1 MRLTIE
7 WLRTLV
13 LAAGVLLVAA
23 LGVFLVVAKYRRQF
37 NVRELPKRLG
47 IDIQQEAN
55 GVTYSHALGSHS
67 QFKIHASKVVEL
79 KNNHAL
85 LHDVKI
91 ELYGADG
98 SRLDRIEGDEFEYDQ
113 ENNTA
118 TAAGPVEITMMR
130 PGVAPA
136 VAPKA
141 IPGKI
146 LNDKKPIAKPLA
158 SVAETAE
165 KGQIHIKTSGL
176 TFDYK
181 SGVTTTNA
189 RVDFQMTQGEG
200 SSMGATYDSQNGVLI
215 LDHAVELTTRRGAS
229 PVEIHAQH
237 AEFDRDDLLCRM
249 HAATADYRG
258 GEATAAE
265 AKILFRQDGS
275 AVRLDAT
282 NGFTLATATGGHV
295 AAPTGSMDFDEHNQP
310 RHGHLEG
317 GVRLDSARGTRQ
329 IHGNS
334 PAAELEFT
342 NQGQLRHAHLERSV
356 EMTSE
361 DRTMTAATARS
372 GPEPMR
378 VLRTWRAPVTDV
390 EFRNVKGGQVEPAT
404 IHGNGGVVI
413 TGESQRGKA
422 APVPSK
428 LVADEVSG
436 EFGPDS
442 ALTAMTG
449 VGHAGIEETTATGSR
464 QTASG
469 DRLQAHFAPGAEK
482 TDAPKVGL
490 GGAAQIEQAVL
501 DGHVVLTQT
510 PAAKPAAPAPAQMRA
525 TAGKAV
531 YEGAGEWLHLTV
543 NPRVQDGAIEL
554 TADKIDV
561 SQESGNALARGN
573 VKATWLD
580 ASNKGQAAG
589 KNGQGAAKDNMALGG
604 QGPAHAIA
612 QQAELQ
618 RANNQAV
625 FTGHARLWQQAN
637 SIEGPV
643 IVLDR
648 DHKSLVSR
656 STVAAEPVRVVLL
669 SAGGLDATQAPGA
682 KASGVSG
689 AKSSTPSVIRVH
701 GGQLDYSDVERK
713 AVMVDGA
720 MGPVVAE
727 TGTATSISD
736 RVELYL
742 LPSGAHAGKD
752 APQGQVERMTA
763 SGHVVLSSP
772 GRRGTGEQLT
782 YTGSNG
788 EYVLT
793 GTPAAPPRM
802 TDAARGNV
810 TGEALIF
817 DSRDDSVSIE
827 GGGHETRTE
836 TTVRQGEGRS
846 ETQR

>member
-1 MRLTIE
+1 
-7 WLRTLV
+7 
-13 LAAGVLLVAA
+13 
-23 LGVFLVVAKYRRQF
+23 
-37 NVRELPKRLG
+37 
-47 IDIQQEAN
+47 
-55 GVTYSHALGSHS
+55 
-67 QFKIHASKVVEL
+67 
-79 KNNHAL
+79 
-85 LHDVKI
+85 
-91 ELYGADG
+91 
-98 SRLDRIEGDEFEYDQ
+98 
-113 ENNTA
+113 
-118 TAAGPVEITMMR
+118 
-130 PGVAPA
+130 
-136 VAPKA
+136 
-141 IPGKI
+141 
-146 LNDKKPIAKPLA
+146 
-158 SVAETAE
+158 
-165 KGQIHIKTSGL
+165 
-176 TFDYK
+176 
-181 SGVTTTNA
+181 
-189 RVDFQMTQGEG
+189 
-200 SSMGATYDSQNGVLI
+200 
-215 LDHAVELTTRRGAS
+215 
-229 PVEIHAQH
+229 
-237 AEFDRDDLLCRM
+237 
-249 HAATADYRG
+249 
-258 GEATAAE
+258 
-265 AKILFRQDGS
+265 
-275 AVRLDAT
+275 
-282 NGFTLATATGGHV
+282 
-295 AAPTGSMDFDEHNQP
+295 MDFDEHNQP

-334 PAAELEFT
+334 PAAELDFT

-554 TADKIDV
+554 TADKFDV

-713 AVMVDGA
+713 AVMVDGG

>member
-1 MRLTIE
+1 M
-7 WLRTLV
+7 V
-13 LAAGVLLVAA
+13 LAAGVLLVVA
-23 LGVFLVVAKYRRQF
+23 LGVFLVVARFKRQF
-37 NVRELPKRLG
+37 NLRELPKKLG

-55 GVTYSHALGSHS
+55 GVTYSHALGAHS
-67 QFKIHASKVVEL
+67 QFKIHASKVVQL

-91 ELYGADG
+91 ELYGEDG

-118 TAAGPVEITMMR
+118 TANGPVEITMMR

-141 IPGKI
+141 VPGKI
-146 LNDKKPIAKPLA
+146 LKDKKAIAKPLA
-158 SVAETAE
+158 SAAETAA
-165 KGQIHIKTSGL
+165 KGEIHIKTSGL

-189 RVDFQMTQGEG
+189 RVDFQLTQGEG
-200 SSMGATYDSQNGVLI
+200 SSMGAMYDSQKGVMT
-215 LDHAVELTTRRGAS
+215 LDHAVELTTQRGAN
-229 PVEIHAQH
+229 PVQIHAQH

-249 HAATADYRG
+249 RSATANYRG
-258 GEATAAE
+258 GEATAVE
-265 AKILFRQDGS
+265 AKVLFREDGS
-275 AVRLDAT
+275 AERLDAT
-282 NGFTLATATGGHV
+282 NGFSLATATGGHL

-317 GVRLDSARGTRQ
+317 GVRMDSAKGTRQ
-329 IHGNS
+329 IHGSS

-342 NQGQLRHAHLERSV
+342 PQGQLRHAHLERGV

-361 DRTMTAATARS
+361 DRTMTAATS
-372 GPEPMR
+372 KGGPEPMR
-378 VLRTWRAPVTDV
+378 VTRNWRAPVTDV
-390 EFRNVKGGQVEPAT
+390 EFRNVKRGQVEPST
-404 IHGNGGVVI
+404 IRGSGGVVI

-449 VGHAGIEETTATGSR
+449 MGHAGIEETTATGSR

-469 DRLQAHFAPGAEK
+469 DRLQAHFAAGPAK
-482 TDAPKVGL
+482 SDAPKAGL

-510 PAAKPAAPAPAQMRA
+510 PAAKPGALAPAEMRA

-531 YEGAGEWLHLTV
+531 YEGAGEWLHLTA
-543 NPRVQDGAIEL
+543 NPRVEDGAIEM

-561 SQESGNALARGN
+561 SQESGDALAHGN
-573 VKATWLD
+573 VKATW
-580 ASNKGQAAG
+580 QAAG
-589 KNGQGAAKDNMALGG
+589 KNSPGVGKDSMALGG

-612 QQAELQ
+612 QQAELM
-618 RANNQAV
+618 RASNQAV

-648 DHKSLVSR
+648 AKKSLVSR

-669 SAGGLDATQAPGA
+669 SAGGLDAISAPDA
-682 KASGVSG
+682 KPAGGSG
-689 AKSSTPSVIRVH
+689 AKSSTASVIRVH

-713 AVMVDGA
+713 AVMVGGGL
-720 MGPVVAE
+720 GPVVAE
-727 TGTATSISD
+727 TGTATSTSD
-736 RVELYL
+736 RVELFL
-742 LPSGAHAGKD
+742 LPSGAHPGKD
-752 APQGQVERMTA
+752 APQGQVERMMA

-772 GRRGTGEQLT
+772 GRRGNGEQLT
-782 YTGSNG
+782 YTGRNG

-793 GTPAAPPRM
+793 GTPAVPPRM